1 MKLETF
7 KGRRPGLSR
16 YIGRLPQSTREA
28 WEMLGDRE
36 SRTILTNTTLVR
48 GEFLG
53 RDVIDVTYHGLRIA
67 RFTMPTATLPG
78 LVEVRDAGY
87 TTVSTTARLAAIIHG
102 QGLVTRVIDG
112 VRRIGSV
119 RYGEVA
125 LPAHPWVLVW
135 SEGGGGAHTV
145 HTMPETRHGERVKL
159 IPA

>member
-28 WEMLGDRE
+28 WEMLGERD

-48 GEFLG
+48 GEFMG
-53 RDVIDVTYHGLRIA
+53 RDIVDVNYHGLRIA

-87 TTVSTTARLAAIIHG
+87 ATTSTTARLAAIIHG

-112 VRRIGSV
+112 ARRIGSV
-119 RYGEVA
+119 KYGEVT
-125 LPAHPWVLVW
+125 LPAYPWVLVW
-135 SEGGGGAHTV
+135 SEGGDGRCTV
-145 HTMPETRHGERVKL
+145 HTAPETHHGERAIL